1 MVKTE
6 EKGTKKK
13 KEFIKLMMKEEIEIV
28 RIVIE
33 NKEKY
38 LIEIRTVEEMVSER
52 FHYLRMFKKKD
63 SITNFIQLVFL
74 QSVN

>member
-63 SITNFIQLVFL
+63 SVTNFIQLVFL